1 MTYRETSQ
9 TTAIRQ
15 AETRPMAQRIGIGS
29 IILGLFFVAATTL
42 FTAIAR

>member
-1 MTYRETSQ
+1 MTQREESQ

-29 IILGLFFVAATTL
+29 IILGIVFVAATTL
-42 FTAIAR
+42 FGVLAR